1 MLQKHDVTSAQCVE
15 MVKELSYTP
24 DQVEMMKKMYPY
36 VRDRQNFNKVI
47 NILFSDTYK
56 DEVRKFIKEYHQNN
70 KD

>member
-70 KD
+70 K

>member
-15 MVKELSYTP
+15 MVKEISYTP

-70 KD
+70 K